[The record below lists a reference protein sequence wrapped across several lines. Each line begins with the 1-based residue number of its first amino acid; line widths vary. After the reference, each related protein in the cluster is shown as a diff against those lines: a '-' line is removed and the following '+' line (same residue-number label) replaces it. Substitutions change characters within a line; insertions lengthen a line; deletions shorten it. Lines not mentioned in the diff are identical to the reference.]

1 MEYLLITPNT
11 DTFANP
17 TLVSIFCQIQSEGG
31 VVHLFGPVQ
40 QAGCPEHIHC
50 VEQHVCDFR
59 LYPLRNP
66 KHYLSQLRSYH
77 MMAKYVR
84 EFGIK
89 TAMVVDPMGVV
100 VGGRLCRYFCKGLT
114 LSYLS
119 FEIFFRN
126 ELSGYYLHLKDK
138 EIAYS
143 RYISSVLSQD
153 ENRLTLLCAENN
165 LPNPLTINNKRSTI
179 NNKPTNINNKP
190 MHYALIPVSTEA
202 MQIDHS
208 VDIHERFGIAP
219 NIKTV
224 VYSGSIGSW
233 CGTDAIL
240 NMFERGSWP
249 NGYHLVFHTRRPLN
263 NKPSTIND
271 SFESRILALD
281 ADPTKPFSLHAHPF
295 DSFNDL
301 GAFLKGFDAALALYY
316 PNNENAYYGR
326 NMQEIGLSSG
336 KFSMYMMLGLP
347 TIVTPCQT
355 YEQLLEKYHFG
366 AILTDE
372 NRIEICLNGIDNQ
385 CSSEAKRL
393 YDEVLQPDVK
403 VYMKMLE

>member
-1 MEYLLITPNT
+1 MNYLLITPNQ

-17 TLVSIFCQIQSEGG
+17 TLVAIFEKLQEQGG

-66 KHYLSQLRSYH
+66 KHYLSQLRSYR
-77 MMAKYVR
+77 MMAKFVR
-84 EFGIK
+84 EYGIK

-100 VGGRLCRYFCKGLT
+100 IGGRLCRYFCKGLT

-138 EIAYS
+138 ESAYS

-153 ENRLTLLCAENN
+153 ENRFRLLCQENA
-165 LPNPLTINNKRSTI
+165 LPQDIA
-179 NNKPTNINNKP
+179 
-190 MHYALIPVSTEA
+190 HCLIPVSTEA
-202 MQIDHS
+202 MQIDHP
-208 VDIHERFGIAP
+208 VDIHERFGIASDV
-219 NIKTV
+219 KTV

-240 NMFERGSWP
+240 NMFENGSWP
-249 NGYHLVFHTRRPLN
+249 KGYHLVFHTR
-263 NKPSTIND
+263 KPIQSPSSIFP
-271 SFESRILALD
+271 SPSSLESRIMALD
-281 ADPTKPFSLHAHPF
+281 ADSTQPFSLHAHPF
-295 DSFNDL
+295 DSFNEL
-301 GAFLKGFDAALALYY
+301 GAFLKGFETALALYY

-355 YEQLLEKYHFG
+355 YEQLMEKYHFG

-372 NRIEICLNGIDNQ
+372 SRIADCLNGIDSQ
-385 CSSEAKRL
+385 CSAEARRL
-393 YDEVLQPDVK
+393 YNEVLQPDVK
-403 VYMKMLE
+403 SYLKMI

>member
-1 MEYLLITPNT
+1 MNAYILITPNT

-31 VVHLFGPVQ
+31 VVHLFGPAQ

-66 KHYLSQLRSYH
+66 KHYLSQLRSYR
-77 MMAKYVR
+77 MMAKFVR
-84 EFGIK
+84 EYGIK

-100 VGGRLCRYFCKGLT
+100 IGGRLCKYFCKGLM

-119 FEIFFRN
+119 FEIFFRS

-143 RYISSVLSQD
+143 QYISSILSQD

-165 LPNPLTINNKRSTI
+165 LPNPLPINDKPSTI
-179 NNKPTNINNKP
+179 NDNPLP
-190 MHYALIPVSTEA
+190 YALIPVSTEA
-202 MQIDHS
+202 MQIANP

-219 NIKTV
+219 DVKIV
-224 VYSGSIGSW
+224 VYSGSIGNW

-240 NMFERGSWP
+240 NMFENGSWP
-249 NGYHLVFHTRRPLN
+249 KGYHLVFHTRKPIQS
-263 NKPSTIND
+263 PSTIFP
-271 SFESRILALD
+271 SPSSLESRILALD
-281 ADPTKPFSLHAHPF
+281 ADPTQPFSLHAHPF

-301 GAFLKGFDAALALYY
+301 GAFLMGFDAALALYY

-372 NRIEICLNGIDNQ
+372 SRIADCLNGIDNQ
-385 CSSEAKRL
+385 CGIEARRL

-403 VYMKMLE
+403 SYIKTI